1 LKNALSIFWR
11 KTRRWLPGVVISS
24 IAIYLVIRLA
34 NWQDVGAAMAS
45 INPLVLAASAGF
57 TLLFLATRALA
68 WRTILEKK
76 ATFSQVFWGLNVGYL
91 LNNLLPL
98 RAGEIGRAILV
109 GQTSGL
115 GMMHVLSTIVIERA
129 FDLAFAAGLMLS
141 TLPLALGMESA
152 RPVSIITLILVI
164 TGLILMY
171 LMARFTEKVH
181 GWVNIIGERIPLVK
195 RFVIPQLD
203 ALLRGLSVLVK
214 PDQFLLCVLWIA
226 LSWTMGVL
234 NYYVV
239 ILSFAPGAPLWW
251 GAFVDAV
258 LAMGIAIPS
267 APAAIGIFEGALA
280 GALSILG
287 VDTSIG
293 IAYGIVMHFMQ
304 FFITGILGF
313 IGLAKAGKSLSSF
326 FSDIRQKPV
335 LN

>member
-1 LKNALSIFWR
+1 
-11 KTRRWLPGVVISS
+11 
-24 IAIYLVIRLA
+24 
-34 NWQDVGAAMAS
+34 MAS

-68 WRTILEKK
+68 WRTILERK

-152 RPVSIITLILVI
+152 KSVSIITLVLVI
-164 TGLILMY
+164 TGLVVLY
-171 LMARFTEKVH
+171 LMARFNRKVH
-181 GWVNIIGERIPLVK
+181 DWITAIGEHVPVVK
-195 RFVIPQLD
+195 RYLVPQLD

-214 PDQFLLCVLWIA
+214 PDQFILCVFWIA
-226 LSWTMGVL
+226 LSWVMGVL

-239 ILSFAPGAPLWW
+239 ILFFFPGAPLWW
-251 GAFVDAV
+251 AAFVDAV

-267 APAAIGIFEGALA
+267 APGAIGIFEGVLA

-293 IAYGIVMHFMQ
+293 IAFGILMHFVQ
-304 FFITGILGF
+304 FLITGALGF
-313 IGLAKAGKSLSSF
+313 IGLAKAGKSLTSF
-326 FSDIRQKPV
+326 FSDIREKPV
-335 LN
+335 MNQ

>member
-1 LKNALSIFWR
+1 LKNAFSTFWN

-24 IAIYLVIRLA
+24 IAVYLMFRLA
-34 NWQDVGAAMAS
+34 NWQDVGSAMAS

-57 TLLFLATRALA
+57 TLLFLATRAMA
-68 WRTILEKK
+68 WRTILERK

-109 GQTSGL
+109 GQTTGL

-164 TGLILMY
+164 TGLTLMY
-171 LMARFTEKVH
+171 LMARFNEKVH
-181 GWVNIIGERIPLVK
+181 GWMNIIGERIPAVK
-195 RFVIPQLD
+195 RLVVPQLD

-214 PDQFLLCVLWIA
+214 PDQFLLCVIWIA

-239 ILSFAPGAPLWW
+239 ILSFSPGAPLWW

-304 FFITGILGF
+304 FIITGTLGF
-313 IGLAKAGKSLSSF
+313 IGLARAGKSLSSF
-326 FSDIRQKPV
+326 FSDIRRKPI

>member
-1 LKNALSIFWR
+1 MF
-11 KTRRWLPGVVISS
+11 
-24 IAIYLVIRLA
+24 RLA
-34 NWQDVGAAMAS
+34 NWQDVGSAMAS

-57 TLLFLATRALA
+57 TLLFLATRAMA
-68 WRTILEKK
+68 WRTILERK

-109 GQTSGL
+109 GQTTGL

-164 TGLILMY
+164 TGLTLMY
-171 LMARFTEKVH
+171 LMARFNEKVH
-181 GWVNIIGERIPLVK
+181 GWMNIIGERIPAVK
-195 RFVIPQLD
+195 RLVVPQLD

-214 PDQFLLCVLWIA
+214 PDQFLLCVIWIA

-239 ILSFAPGAPLWW
+239 ILSFSPGAPLWW

-304 FFITGILGF
+304 FIITGTLGF
-313 IGLAKAGKSLSSF
+313 IGLARAGKSLSSF
-326 FSDIRQKPV
+326 FSDIRRKPI